1 MTYTPE
7 IFNAYV
13 ETNFSKRDLETYTG
27 ALELFSTPV
36 PYIENV
42 SHFYSSTTGSY
53 QYVSNP
59 NKFAIGT
66 NNYVGTGSVT
76 VSGTSWRRYFIYA
89 GIYEIDYNVVFK
101 VATNTSAG
109 GHIERFLNTMDNSS
123 ALNPGSNNNIAFWNR
138 SQTIFSGVDLSSSNT
153 FFSKS
158 KYLSSPV
165 SKTAATV
172 ETNRVLVNFSIKGQ
186 IEYTGNNYSRVDNVD
201 FNTYHGFSSMESY
214 FCRLTK
220 LT

>member
-1 MTYTPE
+1 MTYTPKS
-7 IFNAYV
+7 FNAYV
-13 ETNFSKRDLETYTG
+13 ETNFSKKDLEAYTG
-27 ALELFSTPV
+27 NKELFGTPI
-36 PYIENV
+36 PYIENI
-42 SHFYSSTTGSY
+42 SPFHSSTTGSY
-53 QYVSNP
+53 QHIFNP
-59 NKFAIGT
+59 NEFPQFAAGFGGGGYAGYNGI
-66 NNYVGTGSVT
+66 NF
-76 VSGTSWRRYFIYA
+76 WRVYS
-89 GIYEIDYNVVFK
+89 GIYEIDYRVVFK
-101 VATNTSAG
+101 VSTSVG
-109 GHIERFLNTMDNSS
+109 GSYVNRFLNPMDDSS
-123 ALNPGSNNNIAFWNR
+123 AYPAGSDNNAAFWNR